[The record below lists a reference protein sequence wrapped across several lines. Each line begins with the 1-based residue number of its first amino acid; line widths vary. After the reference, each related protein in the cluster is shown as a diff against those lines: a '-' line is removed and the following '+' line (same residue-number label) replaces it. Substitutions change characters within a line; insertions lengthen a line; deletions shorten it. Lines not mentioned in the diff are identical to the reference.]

1 MTKAPRL
8 QFDDMLISQEEQFS
22 LGIERTTGRRY
33 ISVSISQGF
42 ADYEEFFE
50 ISDEEFDRLL
60 DDPEGGQDLARRCR
74 AGEENARLFRKPG
87 PSA

>member
-1 MTKAPRL
+1 MTKAPKL
-8 QFDDMLISQEEQFS
+8 QFDDMLISQEEQYS
-22 LGIERTTGRRY
+22 LGVERVTGRRY
-33 ISVSISQGF
+33 ISVSVSQGF

-74 AGEENARLFRKPG
+74 SGEENARLFRRPG
-87 PSA
+87 AL